1 MNLKKLSL
9 IRNYD
14 KGDLIME
21 EEMKQNET
29 MDTAASGDGETSSSS
44 EKKKKEKVKQKPI
57 EAFYD
62 CFEVVCFAAAV
73 VLLLFMFVGRMSTVV
88 GSSMANTLQNGDRIL
103 VWDLF
108 YKPDRYDIVVVQKEE
123 GYYADELLVKRVIAK
138 GGDTVTFDFDDWKV
152 FVNGEEMDNSFVLIE
167 AGEDMERGFVP
178 YSNTVVVPEGYYY
191 VLGDNRNGSTDS
203 RFPEVGFVKESEI
216 IGKVIFRIMP
226 LNHMKVLDYQE

>member
-1 MNLKKLSL
+1 
-9 IRNYD
+9 
-14 KGDLIME
+14 ME

-29 MDTAASGDGETSSSS
+29 VDTAVSEDGETSSSS

-103 VWDLF
+103 IWDLF
-108 YKPDRYDIVVVQKEE
+108 YTPDRQDIVVVQKEE
-123 GYYADELLVKRVIAK
+123 GYYADELLVKRVIGK
-138 GGDTVTFDFDDWKV
+138 GGDTLTFDFDEWKIY
-152 FVNGEEMDNSFVLIE
+152 VNGEELDSSYVLIE
-167 AGEDMERGFVP
+167 EGKDMERGYVP

-216 IGKVIFRIMP
+216 IGKAVFRIMP

>member
-1 MNLKKLSL
+1 
-9 IRNYD
+9 
-14 KGDLIME
+14 ME

-29 MDTAASGDGETSSSS
+29 VDTAVSEDGETSSSS

-103 VWDLF
+103 IWDLF
-108 YKPDRYDIVVVQKEE
+108 YTPDRQDIVVVQKEE
-123 GYYADELLVKRVIAK
+123 GYYADELLVKRVIGK
-138 GGDTVTFDFDDWKV
+138 GGDTLTFDFDEWKIY
-152 FVNGEEMDNSFVLIE
+152 VNGEELDSSYVLIE
-167 AGEDMERGFVP
+167 EGEDMERGYVP

-216 IGKVIFRIMP
+216 IGKAVFRIMP

>member
-1 MNLKKLSL
+1 
-9 IRNYD
+9 
-14 KGDLIME
+14 ME

-103 VWDLF
+103 IWDLF
-108 YKPDRYDIVVVQKEE
+108 YTPDRQDIVVVQKEE
-123 GYYADELLVKRVIAK
+123 GYYADELLVKRVIGK
-138 GGDTVTFDFDDWKV
+138 GGDTLTFDFDEWKIY
-152 FVNGEEMDNSFVLIE
+152 VNGEELDGSYVLIE
-167 AGEDMERGFVP
+167 EGKDMERGYVP

-216 IGKVIFRIMP
+216 IGKAVFRIMP

>member
-1 MNLKKLSL
+1 
-9 IRNYD
+9 
-14 KGDLIME
+14 ME

-29 MDTAASGDGETSSSS
+29 VDTAVSEDGETSSSS

-103 VWDLF
+103 IWDLF
-108 YKPDRYDIVVVQKEE
+108 YTPDRQDIVVVQKEE
-123 GYYADELLVKRVIAK
+123 GYYADELLVKRVIGK
-138 GGDTVTFDFDDWKV
+138 GGDTLTFDFDEWKIY
-152 FVNGEEMDNSFVLIE
+152 VNGEELDGSYVLIE
-167 AGEDMERGFVP
+167 EGEDMERGYVP

-216 IGKVIFRIMP
+216 IGKAVFRIMP

>member
-1 MNLKKLSL
+1 
-9 IRNYD
+9 
-14 KGDLIME
+14 ME

-29 MDTAASGDGETSSSS
+29 VKTAASEDGEKPSSS
-44 EKKKKEKVKQKPI
+44 EKKEKVKRKPI
-57 EAFYD
+57 AVLYD
-62 CFEVVCFAAAV
+62 WFEVICFAAAV
-73 VLLLFMFVGRMSTVV
+73 VILLFMFVGRMSTVV

-138 GGDTVTFDFDDWKV
+138 GGDTVTFDFYNWKV

-203 RFPEVGFVKESEI
+203 RFPDVGFVKESEI
-216 IGKVIFRIMP
+216 IGKVIFRILP
-226 LNHMKVLDYQE
+226 IQNVENLNYQEK